1 MNLALNKPAYQTDT
15 YVDHGTH
22 CLPGFAVDGIT
33 SHVFKDHYCSHTNTY
48 DATWEV
54 DLGELCAVESVV
66 IYNRAES
73 GKYNIMQ
80 TRICLSRFLVT
91 HQHVRRPLCLIDGQ
105 PTTFNHI

>member
-54 DLGELCAVESVV
+54 DLG
-66 IYNRAES
+66 AES

-80 TRICLSRFLVT
+80 TRIGLSRFLVT